1 MSSKVVS
8 SKVVSSK
15 VVSGKV
21 VSGKWGLVAYL
32 EEMSFG
38 VALDLLF
45 WLVQMLDYSMLKNN
59 EIMSLSK
66 VRI

>member
-1 MSSKVVS
+1 MLR
-8 SKVVSSK
+8 
-15 VVSGKV
+15 GKV
-21 VSGKWGLVAYL
+21 VRGKVGRSEWGLVAYL

-59 EIMSLSK
+59 EIISLSK